1 VKFLFL
7 SILLGNIV
15 FFFWEYRKGAPEIY
29 LPISIENKAVNDNQ
43 QKIFLLSE
51 LPAKVVPLEID
62 TANNSEVSVP
72 DIHSEELFIGPK
84 QKLTANGGFVGP
96 LNSIEQE
103 NIRVEGQNMG
113 FIGPLLVD
121 ENIADD
127 SEKEIEAI
135 SITKPEAKIIESNE
149 LLEDDPEPAELN
161 VKTEVLF
168 ACYPL
173 QDGEYSEQ
181 MFATSNKSETFK
193 FELVRQE
200 QQYISSYLVLTL
212 AANSYREAKAWESD
226 IKQQGINEVWL
237 FTRGNFKWRI
247 SLGLFSTQS
256 NAEKTK
262 ASFSKRMVR
271 ELEVVPSHKTR
282 ELTEVKIS
290 GQEKDISLFKD
301 EFSQYLK
308 QESECAEVQK

>member
-62 TANNSEVSVP
+62 SANNKEVSVP
-72 DIHSEELFIGPK
+72 EAPFIESKQEL
-84 QKLTANGGFVGP
+84 LANNDFVGP
-96 LNSIEQE
+96 LNNIEQE
-103 NIRVEGQNMG
+103 NIHAEGQNMG

-135 SITKPEAKIIESNE
+135 SITKPEAKIIEPNE

-161 VKTEVLF
+161 AKTEVLF
-168 ACYPL
+168 ACYL
-173 QDGEYSEQ
+173 LRKGEYSEQ
-181 MFATSNKSETFK
+181 MFATSNKSATFK
-193 FELVRQE
+193 FELVQQK

-212 AANSYREAKAWESD
+212 AANSYQEAKAWEMS
-226 IKQQGINEVWL
+226 IKQQGINELWL
-237 FTRGNFKWRI
+237 FTRGSFKWRI

-256 NAEKTK
+256 KAEKVK
-262 ASFSKRMVR
+262 ASFAQRMPR
-271 ELEVVPSHKTR
+271 ELEVVPSHQTR
-282 ELTEVKIS
+282 VVTEIKIS
-290 GQEKDISLFKD
+290 GQEKDISLFKG
-301 EFSQYLK
+301 EFSQYFK
-308 QESECAEVQK
+308 QESECISK